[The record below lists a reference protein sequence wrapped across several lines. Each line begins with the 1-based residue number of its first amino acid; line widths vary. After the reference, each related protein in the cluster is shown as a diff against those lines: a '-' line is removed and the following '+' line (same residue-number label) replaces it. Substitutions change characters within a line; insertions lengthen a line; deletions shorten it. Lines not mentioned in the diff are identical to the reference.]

1 MKEDL
6 SRFNREFNSFDLNEM
21 KIEKIITEIEKV
33 KPELNKELIQ
43 VQNKLISN
51 MSYEFKPIQINNL
64 NMQHLIG
71 TFITKKMR
79 FVLKNYLT
87 FLRIC
92 KSIFNIMTFDLKSI
106 IN

>member
-6 SRFNREFNSFDLNEM
+6 SRFNREFNSFDLNEK

-43 VQNKLISN
+43 VQNKLLSN
-51 MSYEFKPIQINNL
+51 KSYEFKPIQINNL

-71 TFITKKMR
+71 TFVTQENEVCFIS
-79 FVLKNYLT
+79 Y
-87 FLRIC
+87 
-92 KSIFNIMTFDLKSI
+92 
-106 IN
+106 